1 MDLVAKLEI
10 LADAAKYDVACT
22 SSGIDRDAQ
31 KGKLGNTL
39 AAGCCH
45 SFAADGRCIT
55 LLKVLMT
62 NVCVYDCAYC
72 VNRASNEVP
81 RAAFKPRELADL
93 TIAFYRR
100 NYIEGLFL
108 SSGVIRNPDYTTE
121 LMIQTL
127 SILREEHGFRGY
139 IHAKAVPG
147 TSPELVQQLGH
158 LADRMS
164 VNMELPSQKSLQLLA
179 PQKDKQRIIAPMRQI
194 RDNIAVDKDTRA
206 LVRKQTTYMRQI
218 RPKKK
223 ERAFVPAGQST
234 QMIVGASPESDFQI
248 LNLSAAL
255 YRTLSLK
262 RVFFSAYT
270 PVNDD
275 KRLPGTDAVQLNRE
289 HRLYQADWLLRFYRF
304 DVTEIIDEDNPF
316 LDPDLDPKANWA
328 INHLDFFPVEVN
340 TAPLEALLRPA
351 SRARSEPH
359 RARAAHH
366 LPARARAAQAGHRVQ
381 ARPLLHHVQRQLL
394 GARRRLL
401 ARRAARAACRAHQG
415 RQPRAARRQDHTGS
429 DEPVRE
435 RRDARE
441 GPHRGRVGRTRAGK
455 RRCDRSGVLQR
466 CGALLERGVVVRP
479 RRERRRDVRLAAS
492 PRNAGSRVRMSRK
505 PAENQ
510 PLFPE
515 EPLAEVAYCH
525 DGSLEG
531 LLSAVFEAYA
541 RREDPQD
548 IARAD
553 VLQPRLGQT
562 VRVIETNEEHA
573 VRVRRGIRRACGDAA
588 YDAVKH
594 ASLSDHPDAG
604 TIVYR
609 FIRYAMAQNRPHDC
623 SGCKRRGS
631 CGGACGKFACTGKAR
646 RSVLGD
652 LAHPAVEPL
661 HRLARS
667 VMNERHRM
675 LQFLRFEH
683 LENGVWFARC
693 NPAASVIPLLMDW
706 FSGRFNT
713 QPFIIF
719 DEAHNIAGVYEGRDW
734 YLVQTENVDL
744 PDRAS
749 EERLMQQAW
758 KRFYDTVAVEARYN
772 PELRRQFM
780 PKRFWK
786 NITEMQEDLPGK
798 EISPR

>member
-45 SFAADGRCIT
+45 RFAADGRCIT

-340 TAPLEALLRPA
+340 TAPLEALLRVPGIGVRGA
-351 SRARSEPH
+351 NLIVRAR
-359 RARAAHH
+359 RTTC
-366 LPARARAAQAGHRVQ
+366 L
-381 ARPLLHHVQRQLL
+381 
-394 GARRRLL
+394 
-401 ARRAARAACRAHQG
+401 
-415 RQPRAARRQDHTGS
+415 
-429 DEPVRE
+429 RE
-435 RRDARE
+435 
-441 GPHRGRVGRTRAGK
+441 
-455 RRCDRSGVLQR
+455 
-466 CGALLERGVVVRP
+466 
-479 RRERRRDVRLAAS
+479 
-492 PRNAGSRVRMSRK
+492 
-505 PAENQ
+505 
-510 PLFPE
+510 
-515 EPLAEVAYCH
+515 
-525 DGSLEG
+525 
-531 LLSAVFEAYA
+531 
-541 RREDPQD
+541 
-548 IARAD
+548 
-553 VLQPRLGQT
+553 
-562 VRVIETNEEHA
+562 
-573 VRVRRGIRRACGDAA
+573 
-588 YDAVKH
+588 
-594 ASLSDHPDAG
+594 
-604 TIVYR
+604 
-609 FIRYAMAQNRPHDC
+609 
-623 SGCKRRGS
+623 
-631 CGGACGKFACTGKAR
+631 
-646 RSVLGD
+646 
-652 LAHPAVEPL
+652 
-661 HRLARS
+661 
-667 VMNERHRM
+667 
-675 LQFLRFEH
+675 
-683 LENGVWFARC
+683 
-693 NPAASVIPLLMDW
+693 
-706 FSGRFNT
+706 
-713 QPFIIF
+713 
-719 DEAHNIAGVYEGRDW
+719 
-734 YLVQTENVDL
+734 
-744 PDRAS
+744 
-749 EERLMQQAW
+749 
-758 KRFYDTVAVEARYN
+758 
-772 PELRRQFM
+772 PELRKLGIAY
-780 PKRFWK
+780 KRARFF
-786 NITEMQEDLPGK
+786 ITCSGSYSGRGVDFSREGLRAQLAAPIKGGNHGRRADKTTPGQMSLFESVETPEK
-798 EISPR
+798 ARIAGGSGARALESGDATAAASCSDAERSSNAASSSGRAASADGTYGWQRALETPEAVCA